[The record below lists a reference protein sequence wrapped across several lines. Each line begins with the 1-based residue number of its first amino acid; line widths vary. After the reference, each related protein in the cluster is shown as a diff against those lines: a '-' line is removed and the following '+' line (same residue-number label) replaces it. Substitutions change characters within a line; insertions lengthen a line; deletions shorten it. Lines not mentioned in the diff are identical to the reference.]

1 MDQKPVS
8 ECEVIQKCGHLE
20 RFLFAMIFNYWH
32 AWDVSDTR
40 SVSSCIPPA
49 FFLLLCSVADELAV
63 EAPLMP
69 TTRQGNEVTSLEK
82 TNSFWLAKYQ

>member
-1 MDQKPVS
+1 MRGMCLTQ
-8 ECEVIQKCGHLE
+8 G
-20 RFLFAMIFNYWH
+20 
-32 AWDVSDTR
+32 R
-40 SVSSCIPPA
+40 SHPA
-49 FFLLLCSVADELAV
+49 FLLRSSFLLCSVADELAV